1 MKKIILTLILLTISC
16 PLMAQEQAQNYG
28 ISLQAGSIFSTNGT
42 YATSDSTSA
51 DLSDLVDSGPS
62 LGIGFFV
69 CINQHHTVEML
80 LNMAWMN
87 YKESQNESPTF
98 AIPALVFNNYFYLFG
113 NKIRPYLLGGIGIY
127 DWRFTKDG
135 PLGDT
140 QKVEGEKLQKMS
152 IGGDIGLGVEV
163 RVFPQFA
170 VNVAAKYHYIFCKD
184 EFFFG
189 KGFSEQGLVSV
200 NGGLVWYF

>member
-1 MKKIILTLILLTISC
+1 MKKILFMSIMLFVSC
-16 PLMAQEQAQNYG
+16 SLMAQEKTHNYG

-51 DLSDLVDSGPS
+51 DLSDLVNAGPS
-62 LGIGFFV
+62 LGIGFLV
-69 CINQHHTVEML
+69 RISRHHTVEML

-98 AIPALVFNNYFYLFG
+98 TIPALVFNNYVYLFG

-127 DWRFTKDG
+127 DWRFTEDG

-140 QKVEGEKLQKMS
+140 QELEGEKLQKMS
-152 IGGDIGLGVEV
+152 IGGDVGLGAELSL
-163 RVFPQFA
+163 FSKFA

-189 KGFSEQGLVSV
+189 KGFSEQGFVSL

>member
-1 MKKIILTLILLTISC
+1 MKKIIFMSIMLFVSC
-16 PLMAQEQAQNYG
+16 PLMAQQQTHNYG
-28 ISLQAGSIFSTNGT
+28 LSLQAGSIFSTNGT

-51 DLSDLVDSGPS
+51 DLSDLVVPGPS

-69 CINQHHTVEML
+69 RINKHHAVEML
-80 LNMAWMN
+80 LNIAWMN

-98 AIPALVFNNYFYLFG
+98 AIPALEFNNYIYLFG

-127 DWRFTKDG
+127 DWRFTEDG
-135 PLGDT
+135 PFGDT
-140 QKVEGEKLQKMS
+140 QKMEGEKLQKMS
-152 IGGDIGLGVEV
+152 IGGDVGLGVELSL
-163 RVFPQFA
+163 FSQFA
-170 VNVAAKYHYIFCKD
+170 VNVAAQYHYIFCKD